1 MDTDDLHSLGTVWG
15 QVLLMW
21 DLVTVLKKTTEKR
34 TLQGSGILDTGHG
47 WEPRTEHWCDLK
59 AVCGM
64 AVHTG
69 SPETDSSAF

>member
-1 MDTDDLHSLGTVWG
+1 
-15 QVLLMW
+15 MW
-21 DLVTVLKKTTEKR
+21 DLVTVLKNHGEGNPAG
-34 TLQGSGILDTGHG
+34 LGILDTGHG

-69 SPETDSSAF
+69 SPETDSSAFCHLRDLMS